1 MFVIWNWFLMI
12 LPFALWGTSMAAM
25 APLVNAAGPE
35 IVASLRLLP
44 AGLVVLASVP
54 FLKRSW
60 NISKDDLVW
69 FLYLHL
75 LMQRYFRFF

>member
-1 MFVIWNWFLMI
+1 MFIIWNWFLMI

-25 APLVNAAGPE
+25 APLVKSAGPE

-69 FLYLHL
+69 FFVLLL
-75 LMQRYFRFF
+75 LMQLYFRFF

>member
-1 MFVIWNWFLMI
+1 
-12 LPFALWGTSMAAM
+12 MAAM
-25 APLVNAAGPE
+25 APLVNDAGPE

-69 FLYLHL
+69 FFVFTLIDATL
-75 LMQRYFRFF
+75 FRFF